1 MFRGGILV
9 EKIYIF
15 GHQSPDTD
23 AVTSAISL
31 SHLKNKLGMDTEPRV
46 LGHINKETK
55 YVLDK
60 FGIKEPKYLNDVKLQ
75 LKDLDYH
82 KGLFVDEN
90 KSIDYVYKFLTEKGV
105 TGTPVVTDGNK
116 YKGIITIKD
125 IAKKLISNDFDKID
139 SNYSNILETVSGEE
153 VLKFDDEIKG
163 NVLVASYDS
172 DTFTSNVNLNSNSI
186 LIVGDRQDI
195 IKKAIDDNVKLIVV
209 TGPEKITEENLKLA
223 ENNKVNVI
231 KTNIDSFHTSKLIC
245 LSNKIGTLLVEDTS
259 KIFRE
264 NDYYTD
270 FVEATKKLKH
280 NNYPILNNDGV
291 CLGLIR
297 ITEIINKN
305 NKKVMLVDHQEKEQS
320 VIGLDEANILEIV
333 DHHKIGNINT
343 TNPINFRNMT
353 VGSTNTIV
361 YFMYKE
367 NNVEIPKEIAGIM
380 LSGLLSDT
388 LCLQSPTTTEI
399 DKKVAED
406 LSLIAGVDYEKYA
419 LDMFKAGT
427 SLEGLTKEEVI
438 KSDFKSFPI
447 GDEKMAIGQVF
458 TLDVDRIFDELDTYI
473 KKLEEI
479 NNKEGYKFIIIA
491 ITDIL
496 KNGSYL
502 IFTENAKSVLESI
515 YKLDDIK
522 QGYYVDGLVS
532 RKKQILPA
540 ILSELN

>member
-1 MFRGGILV
+1 MNKV
-9 EKIYIF
+9 YIF

-60 FGIKEPKYLNDVKLQ
+60 FGVKEPKYLNDVKLQ

-223 ENNKVNVI
+223 KNNKVNVI

-406 LSLIAGVDYEKYA
+406 LALIAGVDYKKYA

-473 KKLEEI
+473 EKLEEI

>member
-1 MFRGGILV
+1 MNKV
-9 EKIYIF
+9 YIF

-60 FGIKEPKYLNDVKLQ
+60 FGVKEPKYLNDVKLQ

-406 LSLIAGVDYEKYA
+406 LALIAGVDYKKYA

-473 KKLEEI
+473 EKLEEI

>member
-1 MFRGGILV
+1 MNKV
-9 EKIYIF
+9 YIF

-31 SHLKNKLGMDTEPRV
+31 SYLKNKLGMDTEPRV

-60 FGIKEPKYLNDVKLQ
+60 FGVKEPKYLNDVKLQ

-172 DTFTSNVNLNSNSI
+172 DTFISNVNLNSNSI

-223 ENNKVNVI
+223 ENNKINII

-406 LSLIAGVDYEKYA
+406 LALIAGVDYKKYA

-473 KKLEEI
+473 EKLEEI

>member
-1 MFRGGILV
+1 MNKV
-9 EKIYIF
+9 YIF

-60 FGIKEPKYLNDVKLQ
+60 FGVKEPKYLNDVKLQ
-75 LKDLDYH
+75 LKDLDYY

-172 DTFTSNVNLNSNSI
+172 DTFISNVNLNSNSI

-406 LSLIAGVDYEKYA
+406 LALIAGVDYKKYA

-473 KKLEEI
+473 EKLEEI

-502 IFTENAKSVLESI
+502 IFTENAKGVLESI

-532 RKKQILPA
+532 RKKQILPS

>member
-1 MFRGGILV
+1 MNKV
-9 EKIYIF
+9 YIF

-60 FGIKEPKYLNDVKLQ
+60 FGVKEPKYLNDVKLQ

-90 KSIDYVYKFLTEKGV
+90 KSIAYVYKFLTEKGV

-172 DTFTSNVNLNSNSI
+172 DTFISNVNLNSNSI

-367 NNVEIPKEIAGIM
+367 NNVEIPKQIAGIM

-406 LSLIAGVDYEKYA
+406 LALIAGVDYKKYA

-473 KKLEEI
+473 EKLEEI

>member
-1 MFRGGILV
+1 M

-31 SHLKNKLGMDTEPRV
+31 SYLKNKLGMDTEPRV

-60 FGIKEPKYLNDVKLQ
+60 FGVKEPKYLNDVKLQ

-172 DTFTSNVNLNSNSI
+172 DTFTSNVNLNSDSI

-209 TGPEKITEENLKLA
+209 TGPKKITEENLKLA

-270 FVEATKKLKH
+270 FIEATKKLKH
-280 NNYPILNNDGV
+280 NNYPILNNNDE

-406 LSLIAGVDYEKYA
+406 LALIAGVDYEKYA

-447 GDEKMAIGQVF
+447 GDEKIAIGQVF

-473 KKLEEI
+473 EKLEEI
-479 NNKEGYKFIIIA
+479 NNKEGYKFIVIA

>member
-1 MFRGGILV
+1 MNKV
-9 EKIYIF
+9 YIF

-60 FGIKEPKYLNDVKLQ
+60 FGVKEPKYLNDVKLQ

-172 DTFTSNVNLNSNSI
+172 DTFISNVNLNSNSI

-406 LSLIAGVDYEKYA
+406 LALIAGVDYKKYA

-447 GDEKMAIGQVF
+447 GDEKIAIGQVF

-473 KKLEEI
+473 EKLEEI

>member
-1 MFRGGILV
+1 MNKV
-9 EKIYIF
+9 YIF

-31 SHLKNKLGMDTEPRV
+31 SYLKNKLGMDTEPRV

-60 FGIKEPKYLNDVKLQ
+60 FGVKEPKYLNDVKLQ

-90 KSIDYVYKFLTEKGV
+90 KSIDCVYKYLTEKGV

-139 SNYSNILETVSGEE
+139 SNYNNILETVSGEE

-223 ENNKVNVI
+223 ENNKINVI

-270 FVEATKKLKH
+270 FIEATKKLKH
-280 NNYPILNNDGV
+280 NNYPILNNNDE

-305 NKKVMLVDHQEKEQS
+305 NKKVIKFRKIYYILCGSTLLTILTNIFV
-320 VIGLDEANILEIV
+320 VLGLDTNYQLVHRLADFNNFYLPLIISGIFIIL
-333 DHHKIGNINT
+333 
-343 TNPINFRNMT
+343 
-353 VGSTNTIV
+353 
-361 YFMYKE
+361 
-367 NNVEIPKEIAGIM
+367 
-380 LSGLLSDT
+380 LL
-388 LCLQSPTTTEI
+388 LVMQSFTK
-399 DKKVAED
+399 DK
-406 LSLIAGVDYEKYA
+406 L
-419 LDMFKAGT
+419 
-427 SLEGLTKEEVI
+427 
-438 KSDFKSFPI
+438 
-447 GDEKMAIGQVF
+447 
-458 TLDVDRIFDELDTYI
+458 
-473 KKLEEI
+473 KKLE
-479 NNKEGYKFIIIA
+479 
-491 ITDIL
+491 
-496 KNGSYL
+496 
-502 IFTENAKSVLESI
+502 
-515 YKLDDIK
+515 
-522 QGYYVDGLVS
+522 LV
-532 RKKQILPA
+532 
-540 ILSELN
+540 N

>member
-1 MFRGGILV
+1 M

-438 KSDFKSFPI
+438 KSDFKSFQI

>member
-1 MFRGGILV
+1 MNKV
-9 EKIYIF
+9 YIF

-60 FGIKEPKYLNDVKLQ
+60 FGVKEPKYLNDVKLQ

-105 TGTPVVTDGNK
+105 TGTPIVTDGNK

-172 DTFTSNVNLNSNSI
+172 DTFISNVNLNSNSI

-280 NNYPILNNDGV
+280 NNYPILNNDGA

-406 LSLIAGVDYEKYA
+406 LALIAGVDYKKYA

-473 KKLEEI
+473 EKLEEI

>member
-1 MFRGGILV
+1 M

-31 SHLKNKLGMDTEPRV
+31 SYLKNKLGMDTEPRV

-60 FGIKEPKYLNDVKLQ
+60 FGVKEPKYLNDVKLQ

-172 DTFTSNVNLNSNSI
+172 DTFTSNVNLNSDSI

-209 TGPEKITEENLKLA
+209 TGPKKITEENLKLA
-223 ENNKVNVI
+223 ENNKINII

-270 FVEATKKLKH
+270 FIEATKKLKH
-280 NNYPILNNDGV
+280 NNYPILNNNDE

-367 NNVEIPKEIAGIM
+367 NNVEIPKKIAGIM

-406 LSLIAGVDYEKYA
+406 LALIAGVDYEKYA

-447 GDEKMAIGQVF
+447 GDEKIAIGQVF

-473 KKLEEI
+473 EKLEEI
-479 NNKEGYKFIIIA
+479 NNKEGYKFIVIA

>member
-1 MFRGGILV
+1 MNKV
-9 EKIYIF
+9 YIF

-31 SHLKNKLGMDTEPRV
+31 SYLKNKLGIDTEPRV

-60 FGIKEPKYLNDVKLQ
+60 FGVKEPKYLNDVKLQ

-172 DTFTSNVNLNSNSI
+172 DTFISNVNLNSNSI

-406 LSLIAGVDYEKYA
+406 LALIAGVDYKKYA

-473 KKLEEI
+473 EKLEEI

>member
-1 MFRGGILV
+1 MNKV
-9 EKIYIF
+9 YIF

-60 FGIKEPKYLNDVKLQ
+60 FGVKEPKYLNDVKLQ

-172 DTFTSNVNLNSNSI
+172 DTFISNVNLNSNSI

-406 LSLIAGVDYEKYA
+406 LALITGVDYKKYA

-447 GDEKMAIGQVF
+447 GDEKIAIGQVF

-473 KKLEEI
+473 EKLEEI
-479 NNKEGYKFIIIA
+479 NNKEGYKFIVIA

>member
-1 MFRGGILV
+1 MNKV
-9 EKIYIF
+9 YIF

-60 FGIKEPKYLNDVKLQ
+60 FGVKEPKYLNDVKLQ

-105 TGTPVVTDGNK
+105 TGTPVVTDGNE

-172 DTFTSNVNLNSNSI
+172 DTFISNVNLNSNSI

-223 ENNKVNVI
+223 ENNKINVI

-280 NNYPILNNDGV
+280 NNYPILNNNGV

-406 LSLIAGVDYEKYA
+406 LALIAGVDYEKYA

-473 KKLEEI
+473 EKLEEI
-479 NNKEGYKFIIIA
+479 NNKEGYKFIVIA

>member
-1 MFRGGILV
+1 M

-60 FGIKEPKYLNDVKLQ
+60 FGVKEPKYLNDVKLQ

-195 IKKAIDDNVKLIVV
+195 IKKAINDNVKLIVV

-280 NNYPILNNDGV
+280 NNYPILNNNGV

-406 LSLIAGVDYEKYA
+406 LALIAGVDYKKYA

-473 KKLEEI
+473 EKLEEI

>member
-1 MFRGGILV
+1 MNKV
-9 EKIYIF
+9 YIF

-31 SHLKNKLGMDTEPRV
+31 SYLKNKLGMDTEPRV

-60 FGIKEPKYLNDVKLQ
+60 FGVKEPKYLNDVKLQ

-105 TGTPVVTDGNK
+105 TGTPIVTDGNK

-172 DTFTSNVNLNSNSI
+172 DTFISNVNLNSNSI

-406 LSLIAGVDYEKYA
+406 LALIAGVDYKKYA

-473 KKLEEI
+473 EKLEEI

-502 IFTENAKSVLESI
+502 IFTENAKGVLESI

-532 RKKQILPA
+532 RKKQILPS

>member
-1 MFRGGILV
+1 MNKV
-9 EKIYIF
+9 YIF

-60 FGIKEPKYLNDVKLQ
+60 FGVKEPKYLNDVKLQ
-75 LKDLDYH
+75 LKDLDYY

-172 DTFTSNVNLNSNSI
+172 DTFISNVNLNSNSI

-406 LSLIAGVDYEKYA
+406 LALIAGVDYKKYA

-473 KKLEEI
+473 EKLEEI

>member
-1 MFRGGILV
+1 MNKV
-9 EKIYIF
+9 YIF

-31 SHLKNKLGMDTEPRV
+31 SYLKNKLGMDTEPRV

-60 FGIKEPKYLNDVKLQ
+60 FGVKEPKYLNDVKLQ

-172 DTFTSNVNLNSNSI
+172 DTFISNVNLNSNSI

-270 FVEATKKLKH
+270 FIEATKKLKH

-406 LSLIAGVDYEKYA
+406 LALIAGVDYKKYA

-473 KKLEEI
+473 EKLEEI

>member
-1 MFRGGILV
+1 MNKV
-9 EKIYIF
+9 YIF

-60 FGIKEPKYLNDVKLQ
+60 FGVKEPKYLNDVKLQ

-125 IAKKLISNDFDKID
+125 IAKRLISNDFDKID

-172 DTFTSNVNLNSNSI
+172 DTFISNVNLNSNSI

-280 NNYPILNNDGV
+280 NNYPILNNNGV

-406 LSLIAGVDYEKYA
+406 LALIAGVDYKKYA

-473 KKLEEI
+473 EKLEEI

>member
-1 MFRGGILV
+1 M

-31 SHLKNKLGMDTEPRV
+31 SYLKNKLGMDTEPRV

-60 FGIKEPKYLNDVKLQ
+60 FGVKEPKYLNDVKLQ

-139 SNYSNILETVSGEE
+139 SNYSNILETVNGEE

-209 TGPEKITEENLKLA
+209 TGPKKITEENLKLA

-245 LSNKIGTLLVEDTS
+245 LSNKIGTLLVKDTS

-270 FVEATKKLKH
+270 FIEATKKLKH
-280 NNYPILNNDGV
+280 NNYPILNNNDE

-406 LSLIAGVDYEKYA
+406 LALIAGVDYEKYA

-447 GDEKMAIGQVF
+447 GDEKIAIGQVF

-473 KKLEEI
+473 EKLEEI
-479 NNKEGYKFIIIA
+479 NNKEGYKFIVIA

>member
-1 MFRGGILV
+1 M

-223 ENNKVNVI
+223 ENNKINII
-231 KTNIDSFHTSKLIC
+231 KTSIDSFHTSKLIC
-245 LSNKIGTLLVEDTS
+245 LSNKIGTLLVKDTS

-270 FVEATKKLKH
+270 FIEATKKLKH
-280 NNYPILNNDGV
+280 NNYP
-291 CLGLIR
+291 
-297 ITEIINKN
+297 
-305 NKKVMLVDHQEKEQS
+305 
-320 VIGLDEANILEIV
+320 
-333 DHHKIGNINT
+333 
-343 TNPINFRNMT
+343 
-353 VGSTNTIV
+353 
-361 YFMYKE
+361 
-367 NNVEIPKEIAGIM
+367 
-380 LSGLLSDT
+380 
-388 LCLQSPTTTEI
+388 
-399 DKKVAED
+399 
-406 LSLIAGVDYEKYA
+406 
-419 LDMFKAGT
+419 
-427 SLEGLTKEEVI
+427 
-438 KSDFKSFPI
+438 
-447 GDEKMAIGQVF
+447 
-458 TLDVDRIFDELDTYI
+458 ELY
-473 KKLEEI
+473 
-479 NNKEGYKFIIIA
+479 
-491 ITDIL
+491 
-496 KNGSYL
+496 
-502 IFTENAKSVLESI
+502 
-515 YKLDDIK
+515 
-522 QGYYVDGLVS
+522 
-532 RKKQILPA
+532 
-540 ILSELN
+540 

>member
-1 MFRGGILV
+1 M

-223 ENNKVNVI
+223 ENNKINII
-231 KTNIDSFHTSKLIC
+231 KTSIDSFHTSKLIC
-245 LSNKIGTLLVEDTS
+245 LSNKIGTLLVKDTS

-270 FVEATKKLKH
+270 FIEATKKLKH

-473 KKLEEI
+473 EKLEEI

-532 RKKQILPA
+532 RKKQILPT

>member
-1 MFRGGILV
+1 MNKV
-9 EKIYIF
+9 YIF

-60 FGIKEPKYLNDVKLQ
+60 FGVKEPKYLNDVKLQ

-223 ENNKVNVI
+223 ENNKINII
-231 KTNIDSFHTSKLIC
+231 KTSIDSFHTSKLIC
-245 LSNKIGTLLVEDTS
+245 LSNKIGTLLIEDTS

-270 FVEATKKLKH
+270 FIEATKKLKH
-280 NNYPILNNDGV
+280 NNYPILNNNDE

-473 KKLEEI
+473 EKLEEI

>member
-1 MFRGGILV
+1 MNKV
-9 EKIYIF
+9 YIF

-31 SHLKNKLGMDTEPRV
+31 SYLKNKLGMDTEPRV

-60 FGIKEPKYLNDVKLQ
+60 FGVKKPKYLNDVKLQ

-105 TGTPVVTDGNK
+105 TGTPIVTDGNK

-172 DTFTSNVNLNSNSI
+172 DTFISNVNLNSNSI

-406 LSLIAGVDYEKYA
+406 LALIAGVDYKKYA

-473 KKLEEI
+473 EKLEEI

>member
-1 MFRGGILV
+1 MNKV
-9 EKIYIF
+9 YIF

-31 SHLKNKLGMDTEPRV
+31 SYLKNKLGMDTEPRV

-60 FGIKEPKYLNDVKLQ
+60 FGVKEPKYLNDVKLQ

-90 KSIDYVYKFLTEKGV
+90 KSIDYVYKYLTEKGV

-139 SNYSNILETVSGEE
+139 SNYNNILETVSGEE

-223 ENNKVNVI
+223 ENNKINVI

-270 FVEATKKLKH
+270 FIEATKKLKH
-280 NNYPILNNDGV
+280 NNYPILNNNDE

-406 LSLIAGVDYEKYA
+406 LALIAGVDYRKYA

-473 KKLEEI
+473 EKLEEI
-479 NNKEGYKFIIIA
+479 NNKEGYKFIVIA

>member
-1 MFRGGILV
+1 MNKV
-9 EKIYIF
+9 YIF

-60 FGIKEPKYLNDVKLQ
+60 FGVKEPKYLNDVKLQ

-105 TGTPVVTDGNK
+105 TGTPIVTDGNK

-172 DTFTSNVNLNSNSI
+172 DTFISNVNLNSNSI

-280 NNYPILNNDGV
+280 NNYPILNNDDV

-406 LSLIAGVDYEKYA
+406 LALIAGVDYKKYA

-473 KKLEEI
+473 EKLEEI

>member
-1 MFRGGILV
+1 MNKV
-9 EKIYIF
+9 YIF

-31 SHLKNKLGMDTEPRV
+31 SYLKNKLGMDTEPRV

-60 FGIKEPKYLNDVKLQ
+60 FGVKEPKYLNDVKLQ

-172 DTFTSNVNLNSNSI
+172 DTFISNVNLNSNSI

-406 LSLIAGVDYEKYA
+406 LALIAGVDYKKYA

-473 KKLEEI
+473 EKLEEI

-515 YKLDDIK
+515 YKLDGIK

>member
-1 MFRGGILV
+1 MNKV
-9 EKIYIF
+9 YIF

-60 FGIKEPKYLNDVKLQ
+60 FGVKEPKYLNDVKLQ
-75 LKDLDYH
+75 LKDLDYY

-172 DTFTSNVNLNSNSI
+172 DTFISNVNLNSNSI

-280 NNYPILNNDGV
+280 NNYPILNNDGA

-406 LSLIAGVDYEKYA
+406 LALIAGVDYKKYA

-473 KKLEEI
+473 EKLEEI

>member
-1 MFRGGILV
+1 MNKV
-9 EKIYIF
+9 YIF

-31 SHLKNKLGMDTEPRV
+31 SYLKNKLGMDTEPRV

-60 FGIKEPKYLNDVKLQ
+60 FGVKEPKYLNDVKLQ

-223 ENNKVNVI
+223 ENNKINVI

-270 FVEATKKLKH
+270 FIEATKKLKH
-280 NNYPILNNDGV
+280 NNYPILNNNDE

-406 LSLIAGVDYEKYA
+406 LALIAGVDYEKYA

-473 KKLEEI
+473 EKLEEI
-479 NNKEGYKFIIIA
+479 NNKEGYKFIVIA

>member
-1 MFRGGILV
+1 MNKV
-9 EKIYIF
+9 YIF

-60 FGIKEPKYLNDVKLQ
+60 FGVKEPKYLNDVKLQ

-172 DTFTSNVNLNSNSI
+172 DTFISNVNLNSNSI

-406 LSLIAGVDYEKYA
+406 LALIAGVDYEKYA

-473 KKLEEI
+473 EKLEEI
-479 NNKEGYKFIIIA
+479 NNKEGYKFIVIA

>member
-1 MFRGGILV
+1 MNKV
-9 EKIYIF
+9 YIF

-31 SHLKNKLGMDTEPRV
+31 SYLKNKLGMDTEPRV

-60 FGIKEPKYLNDVKLQ
+60 FGVKEPKYLNDVKLQ

-90 KSIDYVYKFLTEKGV
+90 KSIDCVYKYLTEKGV

-139 SNYSNILETVSGEE
+139 SNYNNILETVSGEE

-406 LSLIAGVDYEKYA
+406 LALIAGVDYKKYA

-473 KKLEEI
+473 EKLEEI
-479 NNKEGYKFIIIA
+479 NNKEGYKFIVIA

>member
-1 MFRGGILV
+1 MNKV
-9 EKIYIF
+9 YIF

-23 AVTSAISL
+23 AVTAAISL
-31 SHLKNKLGMDTEPRV
+31 SYLKNKLGVNSEARV

-55 YVLDK
+55 FVLDR
-60 FGIKEPKYLNDVKLQ
+60 FNTKEPKYLNDVKLQ

-82 KGLFVDEN
+82 KGLYVDEK
-90 KSIDYVYKFLTEKGV
+90 KSIDYVYKFLMEKSI
-105 TGTPVVTDGNK
+105 TGTPVVTSGNK
-116 YKGIITIKD
+116 YKGIVTIKD
-125 IAKKLISNDFDKID
+125 IAKKLVSNDFDKID
-139 SNYSNILETVSGEE
+139 SCYSNIIETINGEE
-153 VLKFDDEIKG
+153 ILKFDDEIVG
-163 NVLVASYDS
+163 TILVASYNT
-172 DTFTSNVNLNSNSI
+172 DTFMNNVVLNNKSI
-186 LIVGDRQDI
+186 LIVGDREDI
-195 IKKAIDDNVKLIVV
+195 ITKAIDDKVKLIII
-209 TGPEKITEENLKLA
+209 TGNGKISDELLSKAKENK
-223 ENNKVNVI
+223 I
-231 KTNIDSFHTSKLIC
+231 NIIRTINDSFHTSKLIC
-245 LSNKIGTLLVEDTS
+245 MSNMIGTILEEDTS

-280 NNYPILNNDGV
+280 NNYPILNNKNE

-305 NKKVMLVDHQEKEQS
+305 NKEVMLVDHQEKEQS
-320 VIGLDEANILEIV
+320 VTGLDEANILEIV

-353 VGSTNTIV
+353 VGSTNTII

-367 NNVEIPKEIAGIM
+367 NNIEIPKDIAGLM
-380 LSGLLSDT
+380 LSGVLSDT
-388 LCLQSPTTTEI
+388 LCLQSPTTTKI
-399 DKKVAED
+399 DEMVVND
-406 LSLIAGVDYEKYA
+406 LANISGVDYKEYA
-419 LDMFKAGT
+419 LEMFKAGT

-458 TLDVDRIFDELDTYI
+458 TLDVDRIFSELDSYI
-473 KKLEEI
+473 EKLEEI
-479 NNKEGYKFIIIA
+479 KEKEEYKFIVIA

-502 IFTENAKSVLESI
+502 IFTKEAKEILEGI
-515 YKLDDIK
+515 YNLDDIK

-532 RKKQILPA
+532 RKKQILPS
-540 ILSELN
+540 ILKELN